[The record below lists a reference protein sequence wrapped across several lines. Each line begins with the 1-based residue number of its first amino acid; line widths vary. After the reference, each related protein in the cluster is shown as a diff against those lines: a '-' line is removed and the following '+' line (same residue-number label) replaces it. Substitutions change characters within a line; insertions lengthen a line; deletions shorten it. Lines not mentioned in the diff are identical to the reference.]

1 MVFLQVLLTNGADP
15 SMLDYRL
22 LLDAEEHAYKE
33 RQWQAYSM
41 LTTYAAI
48 LENEERFSK
57 DLDLKGDFLLDQ
69 RNMADL
75 SSNNAIPNHAVI
87 NNSKQLVY
95 SDEKG
100 DCSWLEKTLKDI
112 PLDENAVNTVK
123 KHCRKMETYQCS
135 IGQEENSNHNAS
147 EEKASDII
155 SASDIIGGSELR
167 GNKVLTTKHYL
178 ENKLPWLSSIKPQM
192 EKRKS
197 SKHSCI
203 EAKINSSLSSVDINL
218 MTKPKLNHRSR
229 NKHDEVLS
237 KNTPNSNL
245 GVSEMYLYGYAESSL
260 KSKDPRHGATDSSV
274 CQKSYAD
281 NSKELN
287 NNILCKMSRIF
298 LFILKK
304 RHSSYHQL
312 E

>member
-33 RQWQAYSM
+33 RQWQAYTM

-57 DLDLKGDFLLDQ
+57 YLDLKDDFILDKKN
-69 RNMADL
+69 RADL
-75 SSNNAIPNHAVI
+75 SLDSAITNNAII
-87 NNSKQLVY
+87 NSSNQLVY
-95 SDEKG
+95 GDGKSNEKG
-100 DCSWLEKTLKDI
+100 DCSWLEKTRKVI

-123 KHCRKMETYQCS
+123 KHCRNMETYQLS
-135 IGQEENSNHNAS
+135 IGQKETSIHNDS
-147 EEKASDII
+147 EDRPSDVV
-155 SASDIIGGSELR
+155 GCRSEL
-167 GNKVLTTKHYL
+167 GENKVLTTKHYL
-178 ENKLPWLSSIKPQM
+178 ENKLPWLNSLKSEIA
-192 EKRKS
+192 KRKS
-197 SKHSCI
+197 TKHSCI
-203 EAKINSSLSSVDINL
+203 EAKINSSTPSVDLNL
-218 MTKPKLNHRSR
+218 KTKPNIDHQLRS
-229 NKHDEVLS
+229 KHDEQS
-237 KNTPNSNL
+237 RKNAPNSNL

-260 KSKDPRHGATDSSV
+260 KSKDPHHGATDSSV
-274 CQKSYAD
+274 CQNSYTD

>member
-57 DLDLKGDFLLDQ
+57 YLDLKDDFLLDQ
-69 RNMADL
+69 KSMADL
-75 SSNNAIPNHAVI
+75 SSNTAIPNHAVI
-87 NNSKQLVY
+87 NNSKQLVNG
-95 SDEKG
+95 DEKG

-135 IGQEENSNHNAS
+135 IGQEEKSNHNAS
-147 EEKASDII
+147 EDR
-155 SASDIIGGSELR
+155 ASDIIGGSELR

-178 ENKLPWLSSIKPQM
+178 ENKLPWLSSIKHPM

-218 MTKPKLNHRSR
+218 MTKPKLNHQSR

-260 KSKDPRHGATDSSV
+260 KSKDPHADSSIY
-274 CQKSYAD
+274 QKSYAD

-304 RHSSYHQL
+304 RHSSYRQL

>member
-1 MVFLQVLLTNGADP
+1 MVFLKVLLTNGADP

-33 RQWQAYSM
+33 QQWQAYSM

-57 DLDLKGDFLLDQ
+57 YLDLKDDFILDQ
-69 RNMADL
+69 KNMADL
-75 SSNNAIPNHAVI
+75 GSNTAIPNHAVI

-95 SDEKG
+95 GDEKG
-100 DCSWLEKTLKDI
+100 ACSWLEKTLKDI

-123 KHCRKMETYQCS
+123 KHCRRMETYQCS
-135 IGQEENSNHNAS
+135 IGQEEKSNHNAS
-147 EEKASDII
+147 EDR
-155 SASDIIGGSELR
+155 ASDIIGGSELR
-167 GNKVLTTKHYL
+167 GNKVLTTKNYL
-178 ENKLPWLSSIKPQM
+178 ENKLPWLSSIKPQI
-192 EKRKS
+192 ETQKS
-197 SKHSCI
+197 SKHSCT
-203 EAKINSSLSSVDINL
+203 EAKINSSQSSVDINL
-218 MTKPKLNHRSR
+218 MTKPKLNHQSR

-260 KSKDPRHGATDSSV
+260 KSKDPRHGATDY
-274 CQKSYAD
+274 QKSYAD

-304 RHSSYHQL
+304 RHSSYRQL

>member
-22 LLDAEEHAYKE
+22 LIDAEEHAYKE
-33 RQWQAYSM
+33 RQWKAYNM

-57 DLDLKGDFLLDQ
+57 YLDLKDNFLLDQ
-69 RNMADL
+69 RNRADL
-75 SSNNAIPNHAVI
+75 SLDTAIK
-87 NNSKQLVY
+87 NNSVMSNSEQLVY
-95 SDEKG
+95 GDGKSKEKG
-100 DCSWLEKTLKDI
+100 DCSCLEQTLKVI

-123 KHCRKMETYQCS
+123 KHCRNMETYQCS
-135 IGQEENSNHNAS
+135 IGQEEKSIHNAS
-147 EEKASDII
+147 EDRPSDLV
-155 SASDIIGGSELR
+155 GGSKFR

-192 EKRKS
+192 AKMES
-197 SKHSCI
+197 TKHSCI
-203 EAKINSSLSSVDINL
+203 EAKINSSVSSVDPNL
-218 MTKPKLNHRSR
+218 IIESNLNHQSR
-229 NKHDEVLS
+229 NKHDKELR

-260 KSKDPRHGATDSSV
+260 KSKDPHHHGATDSV
-274 CQKSYAD
+274 CQKSCVD
-281 NSKELN
+281 HSKELN

-304 RHSSYHQL
+304 RHSSYRQL